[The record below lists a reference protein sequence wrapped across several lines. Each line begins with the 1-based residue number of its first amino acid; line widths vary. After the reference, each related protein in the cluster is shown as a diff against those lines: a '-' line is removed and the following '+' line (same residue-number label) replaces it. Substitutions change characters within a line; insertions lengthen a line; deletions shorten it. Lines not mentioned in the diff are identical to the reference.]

1 MAPRLSIP
9 GDLSSW
15 SIHRQKI
22 KVKKLVGSKE
32 KNSRADTANG
42 ITQPANAASKHA
54 TVLNGDT
61 ALQAT
66 VTSYT
71 FLL

>member
-1 MAPRLSIP
+1 MVHTQAKNQ
-9 GDLSSW
+9 GK
-15 SIHRQKI
+15 KI
-22 KVKKLVGSKE
+22 GWFKRK